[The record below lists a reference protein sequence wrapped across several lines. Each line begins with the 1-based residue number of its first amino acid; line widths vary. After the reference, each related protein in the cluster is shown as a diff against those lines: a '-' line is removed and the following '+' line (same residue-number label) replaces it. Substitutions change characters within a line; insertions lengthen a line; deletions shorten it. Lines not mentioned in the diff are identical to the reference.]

1 LWSWSTG
8 GTGAPTAVPERSG
21 PSAPVTATVTTTATA
36 ATEAASGAP
45 TTGASPPPGATDE
58 PTADPTTDPTIESTA
73 EPALGLTEAVD
84 SVISVVEAGQEAGE
98 IRDDVAV
105 DLINLL
111 RQLDTTPAQDV
122 NRRVAEL
129 RRKISDRVGEGG
141 LTRTYADELHDRLD
155 RVSVA

>member
-1 LWSWSTG
+1 MIRSSPDSLLSRREAIAAMAS
-8 GTGAPTAVPERSG
+8 AAALSLVPACARDR
-21 PSAPVTATVTTTATA
+21 AT
-36 ATEAASGAP
+36 
-45 TTGASPPPGATDE
+45 PPPGATDE
-58 PTADPTTDPTIESTA
+58 PTADPTAEPTTDPTIESTA

>member
-1 LWSWSTG
+1 
-8 GTGAPTAVPERSG
+8 
-21 PSAPVTATVTTTATA
+21 
-36 ATEAASGAP
+36 
-45 TTGASPPPGATDE
+45 
-58 PTADPTTDPTIESTA
+58 
-73 EPALGLTEAVD
+73 
-84 SVISVVEAGQEAGE
+84 VISAVEAGQEAGE

-111 RQLDTTPAQDV
+111 RQLDATPPQDV